1 MRLQTDLTVAYALGD
16 KYQGRLRKQD
26 LKFDNP
32 YNTYRYKGLPPS
44 PIASVSAT
52 SLHAAMHPKAGD
64 SLFFV
69 AKKDGSH
76 AFAKTYQ
83 QHRDNIKK
91 HLK

>member
-1 MRLQTDLTVAYALGD
+1 
-16 KYQGRLRKQD
+16 
-26 LKFDNP
+26 
-32 YNTYRYKGLPPS
+32 
-44 PIASVSAT
+44 
-52 SLHAAMHPKAGD
+52 